1 MNMHKGLIIAIDG
14 PVAAGKG
21 TIAPELS
28 ERLQGFYLYTGATYR
43 CLALYCL
50 EHSIDVTDK
59 EAVIAQL
66 PKVEIDLRDGKVIL
80 NGREVTQEIK
90 GIEVARNTPVVAAIP
105 EVRRE
110 MVRRQQQIG
119 NIRRSEGQTVLVEG
133 RDIATVVF
141 PDAELKVFLTATP
154 KVRAQRRLEQHRI
167 MGNTTVTFEDVL
179 SDLQKRDKEDTERVI
194 DPLVK
199 DPENHGYFI
208 VDNTGMSESET
219 VDIIIKELQKRNLV

>member
-1 MNMHKGLIIAIDG
+1 MHKGIIIAIDG

-28 ERLQGFYLYTGATYR
+28 QRLQGFYLYTGATYR

-50 EHSIDVTDK
+50 EHGIDVTDK
-59 EAVIAQL
+59 KEVIAQL
-66 PKVEIDLRDGKVIL
+66 SKIDIDLSEGKVIL

-90 GIEVARNTPVVAAIP
+90 GIEVARNTPLVAGIP
-105 EVRRE
+105 EVRHE
-110 MVRRQQQIG
+110 MVRRQQKIG
-119 NIRRSEGQTVLVEG
+119 NTRRSEGQTVLVEG

-154 KVRAQRRLEQHRI
+154 EVRAQMRLEQHRI
-167 MGNTTVTFEDVL
+167 MGNSTVTFEDVL
-179 SDLQKRDKEDTERVI
+179 SDLQKRDKEDTERAI

-208 VDNTGMSESET
+208 VDNTGITESET
-219 VDIIIKELQKRNLV
+219 VAIIIKELQKRNLL

>member
-1 MNMHKGLIIAIDG
+1 MHKGIIIAIDG

-28 ERLQGFYLYTGATYR
+28 ERLHGFYLYTGATYR

-50 EHSIDVTDK
+50 ENGVDFSDTKAI
-59 EAVIAQL
+59 ISQL
-66 PKVEIDLRDGKVIL
+66 PNVTIDLLDRKVML

-90 GIEVARNTPVVAAIP
+90 GIEVARNTPLVAAIP
-105 EVRRE
+105 GVRKE
-110 MVRRQQQIG
+110 MVRRQQEIG
-119 NIRRSEGQTVLVEG
+119 NMRREEGQTVLVEG

-154 KVRAQRRLEQHRI
+154 EVRAQRRLEQHQI
-167 MGNTTVTFEDVL
+167 MGNSTVTFEDVL
-179 SDLQKRDKEDTERVI
+179 SDLQKRDKEDTERVA

-219 VDIIIKELQKRNLV
+219 VDIIIEELQKRKLI

>member
-1 MNMHKGLIIAIDG
+1 MHKGIIIAIDG

-28 ERLQGFYLYTGATYR
+28 QRLQGFYLYTGATYR

-50 EHSIDVTDK
+50 EHGIDVTDK
-59 EAVIAQL
+59 KEVIAQL
-66 PKVEIDLRDGKVIL
+66 SKIDIDLSEGKVIL

-90 GIEVARNTPVVAAIP
+90 GIEVARNTPLVAGIP
-105 EVRRE
+105 EVRHE
-110 MVRRQQQIG
+110 MVRRQQKIG
-119 NIRRSEGQTVLVEG
+119 NTRRSEGQTVLVEG

-154 KVRAQRRLEQHRI
+154 EVRAQRRLEQHRI
-167 MGNTTVTFEDVL
+167 MGNSTVTFEDVL
-179 SDLQKRDKEDTERVI
+179 SDLQKRDKEDTERAI

-208 VDNTGMSESET
+208 VDNTGITESET
-219 VDIIIKELQKRNLV
+219 VAIIIKELQKRNLL